1 MIKYCIKN
9 TIKYFIE
16 STRFLIANFG
26 LNKRIVCEES
36 RDKGFYDFHDYTDSI
51 ESIENSQLHLHQQ
64 TCKRCGKKFYI

>member
-1 MIKYCIKN
+1 MIKYYIKN

-16 STRFLIANFG
+16 STRFLIAHFR

-36 RDKGFYDFHDYTDSI
+36 RELGFYDFHDYTDSI
-51 ESIENSQLHLHQQ
+51 ENTPLHLYQQ